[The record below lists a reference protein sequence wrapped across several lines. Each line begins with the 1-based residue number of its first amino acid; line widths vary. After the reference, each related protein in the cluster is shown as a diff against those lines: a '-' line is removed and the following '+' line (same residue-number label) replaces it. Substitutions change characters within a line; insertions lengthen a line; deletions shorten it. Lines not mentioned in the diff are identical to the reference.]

1 MTDTETKRVD
11 LRAAARD
18 AVRTQVADR
27 ALVLF
32 DERGFDALTVDDIC
46 QAVGI
51 SARTFFRYF
60 PAKEDVVVGDPMPF
74 GHAILEAFAARPPEE
89 DPRAAMRAALQLLV
103 DALDSE
109 NGLRKLRVIMSAPS
123 LRARHLE
130 KHLAWA
136 GILEPVALARVGGP
150 AASRRLRAH
159 LLIQGALTCM
169 DVAFDE
175 WVALDGASPLSDV
188 VDQAFNGWT

>member
-1 MTDTETKRVD
+1 MTDTQAKRID
-11 LRAAARD
+11 LRGAARD
-18 AVRTQVADR
+18 AVRAQVADQ

-32 DERGFDALTVDDIC
+32 DEHGFDTLTVDDIC

-51 SARTFFRYF
+51 SARTFYRYF
-60 PAKEDVVVGDPMPF
+60 PAKEDVVVGDPVPF
-74 GHAILEAFAARPPEE
+74 GRKIAAEFAARPAGE
-89 DPRAAMRAALQLLV
+89 DPHAAIRAAMQPLV

-109 NGLRKLRVIMSAPS
+109 TGLRTLRVIMSAPS

-136 GILEPVALARVGGP
+136 RLLEPLALARVGGP
-150 AASRRLRAH
+150 EESRRLRAH
-159 LLIQGALTCM
+159 LLVQGALTCL

-175 WVALDGASPLSDV
+175 WVTLGGTPPLDQV
-188 VDQAFNGWT
+188 VDRTFAAWG